1 MKNELSVVEKK
12 EDFELSLKVAENYAK
27 SGIIPTTFQ
36 KKPQDVLI
44 ALEMANRLGASPLML
59 MQNMFI
65 VYGKPAFSTSFL
77 IACFNSCGKFSPLE
91 YEIFQEKKE
100 ITGCRCKATCKE
112 NGKEY
117 TGPLVTMEM
126 ARKEGWVSKSGSKWV
141 TMPQLM
147 LRYRAAAFF
156 IRTTA
161 PELTMGLHTDDE
173 IIDMEAREVVVS
185 PLKSKTAS
193 DDAEEVPYNLDAS
206 MEAHVSDASDSP
218 ETPESPETLF
228 ESEKK

>member
-1 MKNELSVVEKK
+1 
-12 EDFELSLKVAENYAK
+12 
-27 SGIIPTTFQ
+27 
-36 KKPQDVLI
+36 
-44 ALEMANRLGASPLML
+44 
-59 MQNMFI
+59 
-65 VYGKPAFSTSFL
+65 
-77 IACFNSCGKFSPLE
+77 
-91 YEIFQEKKE
+91 
-100 ITGCRCKATCKE
+100 
-112 NGKEY
+112 
-117 TGPLVTMEM
+117 MEM

-173 IIDMEAREVVVS
+173 IIDIEAREVVS
-185 PLKSKTAS
+185 PIKSKTAS
-193 DDAEEVPYNLDAS
+193 AAVVDDAEEVPYNLDAS

>member
-185 PLKSKTAS
+185 PIKSKTAS

-206 MEAHVSDASDSP
+206 MEAHASDSP